1 MKTSKQPTPRQS
13 SPKMK
18 TIGTRAQSGKPITEA
33 EALNIF
39 QSMPAITQIDT
50 PTGYFLRPTK

>member
-1 MKTSKQPTPRQS
+1 MKTSKQPTPRQ

-18 TIGTRAQSGKPITEA
+18 TIGTRAQSEKPITEV

-39 QSMPAITQIDT
+39 ETMPAITQIDT
-50 PTGYFLRPTK
+50 PTGYYLRPTK

>member
-1 MKTSKQPTPRQS
+1 MKTSKQQTPRQS

-18 TIGTRAQSGKPITEA
+18 TIGTRAQSEKPITEA

-39 QSMPAITQIDT
+39 QSMPTITQIDT
-50 PTGYFLRPTK
+50 PTGYFLRPTQ

>member
-1 MKTSKQPTPRQS
+1 MKTSKQPTPRQA

-18 TIGTRAQSGKPITEA
+18 TIGTRAQSENPITEA

-39 QSMPAITQIDT
+39 QSMPTITQIDT
-50 PTGYFLRPTK
+50 PTGYFLRPTQ